1 MPNFTAYN
9 VDVDLD
15 IDVDDFLSECSS
27 KEIKLLINTLIEDG
41 HLNKNPLVLD
51 PKSKLSAAE
60 EEYINKLHTISSK
73 YYLMSEEELDRKIKE
88 LSDVGQ

>member
-9 VDVDLD
+9 VDVDVD
-15 IDVDDFLSECSS
+15 VDVDDFLSECSS

-60 EEYINKLHTISSK
+60 EEYINKLHVISSK
-73 YYLMSEEELDRKIKE
+73 YYSMTDDELEMIEKIYNKYR
-88 LSDVGQ
+88 

>member
-15 IDVDDFLSECSS
+15 IDVDDFLSECSNR
-27 KEIKLLINTLIEDG
+27 EIKELINALIEDG

-51 PKSKLSAAE
+51 PKAKLSAAE
-60 EEYINKLHTISSK
+60 EEYINKLHVISSK
-73 YYLMSEEELDRKIKE
+73 YYSMTEEELEMIDKLYNKYR
-88 LSDVGQ
+88 